1 MSMIDTNTKPRRR
14 GTLQLVRHTWKANL
28 EVNVDATERGQLSRS
43 KQIPVERNKR
53 TWEESRKERCITSST
68 SIVIKIK
75 NVFFVLKKVVIRDM
89 QSARWYSLA
98 LASMFYKYIEIE
110 RAGHM
115 NDVSPLYKFGSRIQY
130 VVVVKN
136 L

>member
-28 EVNVDATERGQLSRS
+28 EVDVGATGRGHLSRS

-53 TWEESRKERCITSST
+53 TGEESRKERCITSSA
-68 SIVIKIK
+68 SIVIK

-89 QSARWYSLA
+89 QCARWYS
-98 LASMFYKYIEIE
+98 
-110 RAGHM
+110 
-115 NDVSPLYKFGSRIQY
+115 
-130 VVVVKN
+130 
-136 L
+136 